1 MKAIQLDLEYGRGG
15 LELIFSKFIEVDDLG
30 EHAFQHLQSTIAE
43 KESSADCEY
52 CCIEEVNS
60 GIAVVMTG
68 EDTSTYFIT
77 EESPLYP
84 EIEEY
89 ELDTSECLR
98 TDGSFIEFYENFDEK
113 VWQLVANTETKG
125 DL

>member
-1 MKAIQLDLEYGRGG
+1 MKAVQLDLEYGRGG

-84 EIEEY
+84 EIEERSLSTSFT
-89 ELDTSECLR
+89 EDTA
-98 TDGSFIEFYENFDEK
+98 IQEFYENFDEK

>member
-1 MKAIQLDLEYGRGG
+1 
-15 LELIFSKFIEVDDLG
+15 
-30 EHAFQHLQSTIAE
+30 
-43 KESSADCEY
+43 
-52 CCIEEVNS
+52 
-60 GIAVVMTG
+60 MTG

>member
-15 LELIFSKFIEVDDLG
+15 LELIFSKFIKVDDLG
-30 EHAFQHLQSTIAE
+30 EHAFQYLQSVLAE
-43 KESSADCEY
+43 KESNMDCEY
-52 CCIEEVNS
+52 CYIEEVNS
-60 GIAVVMTG
+60 GIAVIMTG

-84 EIEEY
+84 ELEERS
-89 ELDTSECLR
+89 LDTS
-98 TDGSFIEFYENFDEK
+98 SPNKNFQEFYENFDEK
-113 VWQLVANTETKG
+113 VWQAVANTETKG